1 MPYLLKFL
9 FVLFSLCFLAGFKS
23 AAQLNSADT
32 TKPLKIAVLV
42 PIYIDSAFTSS
53 SYQLGE
59 NKMPQYILSGLDFY
73 NGVMLAVEAL
83 QREGVVIEVSIYDTK
98 SAREDFN
105 TMLGNMKPW
114 KFSLIIASLTNST
127 EQKSLSEFSFENNIP
142 VISSTYPNDANL
154 SENPFFVMLNPTL
167 KTHVQGIYKLLQKSY
182 KAAKPVFVTRNGAV
196 EEKIYSY
203 FKETGNGAEKY
214 RVKELDDSFS
224 AESLLTLLDSTRQN
238 VIVCGTLNESFA
250 VQLVQTL
257 SANKS
262 YRTTVIGMPTWDRK
276 KQLLILPLNIE
287 RNYTLVRVTWFLKG
301 TNQCITS
308 HTFY

>member
-1 MPYLLKFL
+1 
-9 FVLFSLCFLAGFKS
+9 
-23 AAQLNSADT
+23 
-32 TKPLKIAVLV
+32 
-42 PIYIDSAFTSS
+42 
-53 SYQLGE
+53 
-59 NKMPQYILSGLDFY
+59 
-73 NGVMLAVEAL
+73 
-83 QREGVVIEVSIYDTK
+83 
-98 SAREDFN
+98 
-105 TMLGNMKPW
+105 MLGNMKPW

-182 KAAKPVFVTRNGAV
+182 KAAKPVFITRNGAV

-214 RVKELDDSFS
+214 RVKELDDTFS

-262 YRTTVIGMPTWDRK
+262 YRTTVIGMPTWDGIKQFNKEDCQGVELLFSTPYNFFSQEKAIANITTEYRK
-276 KQLLILPLNIE
+276 KLYARPSDMVFKGYESMYHFSHLLLKHREFFIVHLSDPIYKVANDFSIQTVKQNPSAFLFDYQENKTLYFIKKVNGSITGVSPL
-287 RNYTLVRVTWFLKG
+287 
-301 TNQCITS
+301 
-308 HTFY
+308 